1 MKFRSHLSR
10 MAFPLC
16 GLALLLALPGNT
28 RSQTPAVPEASPARQ
43 TFKIAGTA
51 VNAMTGAPL
60 SQARISIASTQDRS
74 KPAFLITAED
84 GHFEFSPLKP
94 GKYALLGAK
103 RGFISAAYE
112 QHEQYST
119 AIVTGPEYST
129 ENLTLRLT
137 PMALITGHVMD
148 EFGDPLREANVTLYF
163 ESHAGG
169 MTRIAHYSNSQS
181 DDRGFYD
188 FSLLRPG
195 KYYVSVTAKPW
206 YAVHPT
212 TPLPSVNFQFSAPP
226 AQVSSN
232 LDVAYPTTYYNG
244 STDADGATPIEVHG
258 ADRLEIDVH
267 VNPVPALHLIFRI
280 PTDPQAQSSGYQ
292 MPVLEKRV
300 FDSVNFVQTEGMNTV
315 APGVFEITGVPPGH
329 YTVRTK
335 NSDTGQL
342 QQSADVDLT
351 RDGQELNESRGE
363 ALGGLK
369 VTIKMPGDEPLPKQ
383 YVVGLQNARRQ
394 MVGYRQGDP
403 TAKFSFEELPAGKYT
418 ILVGAQAKPYAVVRT
433 TSPAGDS
440 WGHDVTIAAGASA
453 DVTASISAG
462 VVSIEGVVQKKNKK
476 VAGVMVALVPSDP
489 VANIDLFRR
498 DQSDFDGTFV
508 LQGVIPG
515 AYTVVAIEDAW
526 GLDWLQPSVLAR
538 YVQHGQ
544 NISIG
549 DFMTGTIHLPNPIEV
564 QPH

>member
-1 MKFRSHLSR
+1 MRFQARTLTKLF
-10 MAFPLC
+10 
-16 GLALLLALPGNT
+16 GWILALSGAAQNAWA
-28 RSQTPAVPEASPARQ
+28 QASPSPEVSRPAQ
-43 TFKIAGTA
+43 AFKIAGTV

-60 SQARISIASTQDRS
+60 SQARISIAGTEDRS

-84 GHFEFSPLKP
+84 GHFEFSPLQP
-94 GKYALLGAK
+94 GKYSLMGAK

-137 PMALITGHVMD
+137 PMALITGHVID
-148 EFGDPLREANVTLYF
+148 EFGDPLRAANVGLYF

-169 MTRIAHYSNSQS
+169 MTRIAPYSNSQS

-212 TPLPSVNFQFSAPP
+212 TLLPSADSQFP
-226 AQVSSN
+226 ASSSQVSSN
-232 LDVAYPTTYYNG
+232 LDAAYPTTYYNG

-258 ADRLEIDVH
+258 GDRLEIDVH
-267 VNPVPALHLIFRI
+267 VNPVPALHVIFRM
-280 PTDPQAQSSGYQ
+280 PTDPQGQSSGYQ
-292 MPVLEKRV
+292 MPVFEKRV
-300 FDSVNFVQTEGMNTV
+300 FDSVNFVQTEGMHQV

-335 NSDTGQL
+335 SSDTGQS

-383 YVVGLQNARRQ
+383 FFVGLQNTRRQ
-394 MVGYRQGDP
+394 MLGYRQADP
-403 TAKFSFEELPAGKYT
+403 TGQFSFEDLPPGKYT
-418 ILVGAQAKPYAVVRT
+418 ILIGSQAKPYSVVRT
-433 TSPAGDS
+433 TSAAGDS
-440 WGHDVTIAAGASA
+440 WGHDVTIAAGATA
-453 DVTASISAG
+453 EVTASISAG
-462 VVSIEGVVQKKNKK
+462 VVSIEGVVQKKDKK

-489 VANIDLFRR
+489 VAHIDLFRR
-498 DQSDFDGTFV
+498 DQSDFDGSFV
-508 LQGVIPG
+508 LGGVIPG
-515 AYTVVAIEDAW
+515 AYTIVAIEDAW
-526 GLDWLQPSVLAR
+526 GLDWLQPAVLAR

-549 DFMTGTIHLPNPIEV
+549 DFMTGTLHLPNPIEV

>member
-1 MKFRSHLSR
+1 MTFQVRTLTKFFGWILVLSGV
-10 MAFPLC
+10 AQNIW
-16 GLALLLALPGNT
+16 A
-28 RSQTPAVPEASPARQ
+28 QASPSPEVSRPAQ
-43 TFKIAGTA
+43 AFKIAGTV

-60 SQARISIASTQDRS
+60 SQARVSIAGTQDRS
-74 KPAFLITAED
+74 KPAFLLTAED

-94 GKYALLGAK
+94 GKYSLMGAK

-119 AIVTGPEYST
+119 AIVTGPEFST
-129 ENLTLRLT
+129 ENLVLRLT

-148 EFGDPLREANVTLYF
+148 EFGDPIRVANVTLYF
-163 ESHAGG
+163 ESHGGG

-206 YAVHPT
+206 YAIHPST
-212 TPLPSVNFQFSAPP
+212 APGPANAPVRPS
-226 AQVSSN
+226 QVSPA

-244 STDADGATPIEVHG
+244 ATDPDGATPIEVHG
-258 ADRLEIDVH
+258 GDRLEIDVH
-267 VNPVPALHLIFRI
+267 VNPVPALHLFFRM
-280 PTDPQAQSSGYQ
+280 PTDGQGQSSGFQ
-292 MPVLEKRV
+292 MPILEKRV
-300 FDSVNFVQTEGMNTV
+300 FDSVNFVQTEGSN
-315 APGVFEITGVPPGH
+315 GVDPAVYELTGVPPGH

-335 NSDTGQL
+335 NSETGQL

-363 ALGGLK
+363 ALGSLK

-403 TAKFSFEELPAGKYT
+403 TGKFSFEELPAGKYT
-418 ILVGAQAKPYAVVRT
+418 ILVGAQSKPYAVVRT

-440 WGHDVTIAAGASA
+440 WGHDVTIAAGATA

-462 VVSIEGVVQKKNKK
+462 VVSIEGVVQKKDKK

-489 VANIDLFRR
+489 VAHIDLFRR
-498 DQSDFDGTFV
+498 DQSDFDGTFA

-515 AYTVVAIEDAW
+515 AYTIVAIEDAW
-526 GLDWLQPSVLAR
+526 GLDWLQPTVLAR

-549 DFMTGTIHLPNPIEV
+549 DFMIGTLHLPNPIEV